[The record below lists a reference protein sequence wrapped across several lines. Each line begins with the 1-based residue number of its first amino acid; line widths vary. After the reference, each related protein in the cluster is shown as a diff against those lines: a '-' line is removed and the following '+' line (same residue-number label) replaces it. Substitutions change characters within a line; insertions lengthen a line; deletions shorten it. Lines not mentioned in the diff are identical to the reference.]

1 MSTDIDW
8 QHELD
13 SSFGTGHD
21 LPPAHYVA
29 AGHTAVRRRRA
40 TAVVLAAAVVIGG
53 GTAWASGQ
61 GSAVRGD
68 APVANERSDGQRRTT
83 APTDPPERVDARRR
97 QLEIMRAQS
106 WGEGDPPARAFP
118 GGVQVRE
125 GAIVHERRDDLYPDK
140 ASESAALD
148 LSFEGARFW
157 VVLEWDEGGS
167 TMSSTRPED
176 GLFESFD
183 AFVRAEVA
191 TGGMT
196 RGPATDEEY
205 PYAGLVD
212 WSGGEPEL
220 RPGATLVRTVD
231 DPIDSKDWK
240 DSVGLVVR
248 ADGELTWMVLMLD
261 ESGAAATTERAVE
274 SGWPSFDLWLAEQV
288 ALQTGQPGLRLVELD
303 VDGTVSP
310 ALRDV
315 EVLDQRA
322 DPDLAA
328 YGTDA
333 ATASAV
339 ALVSWRDER
348 WFVLAQ
354 VHPDQEMVVTFAASK
369 ADGAETIDEFI
380 EFAAARADE
389 GGLR

>member
-21 LPPAHYVA
+21 QPPGHYVT
-29 AGHTAVRRRRA
+29 AGRTAVRRRRA

-68 APVANERSDGQRRTT
+68 EPVATTRDDSGQREVARRD
-83 APTDPPERVDARRR
+83 APERLDKRKKLLDR
-97 QLEIMRAQS
+97 MRVQPWRA
-106 WGEGDPPARAFP
+106 GDPPARATP
-118 GGVQVRE
+118 DGLEVRD
-125 GAIVHERRDDLYPDK
+125 GAVVHERRDDVYPGK

-148 LSFEGARFW
+148 ISHDGERWWL
-157 VVLEWDEGGS
+157 VLEWDDGNSG
-167 TMSSTRPED
+167 MSSTRPDD
-176 GLFESFD
+176 GVFDSFD

-191 TGGMT
+191 GGGMT
-196 RGPATDEEY
+196 SPTVDE
-205 PYAGLVD
+205 PQYAYADLVN

-220 RPGATLVRTVD
+220 RPGAT
-231 DPIDSKDWK
+231 
-240 DSVGLVVR
+240 VVR
-248 ADGELTWMVLMLD
+248 AVQDPVATKKDSIGLAVRYEGEVTWMLLMRTRNGWASSH
-261 ESGAAATTERAVE
+261 EKAAE
-274 SGWPSFDLWLAEQV
+274 SGWPSFDLWVSEQV
-288 ALQTGQPGLRLVELD
+288 ALQTRGGGLRLVELE

-310 ALRDV
+310 ALPDV

-339 ALVSWRDER
+339 ALVDWRDER
-348 WFVLAQ
+348 WFVLALI
-354 VHPDQEMVVTFAASK
+354 HPDQDMVITFAASK
-369 ADGAETIDEFI
+369 ADGAETIDDFLA
-380 EFAAARADE
+380 FAGSRADE